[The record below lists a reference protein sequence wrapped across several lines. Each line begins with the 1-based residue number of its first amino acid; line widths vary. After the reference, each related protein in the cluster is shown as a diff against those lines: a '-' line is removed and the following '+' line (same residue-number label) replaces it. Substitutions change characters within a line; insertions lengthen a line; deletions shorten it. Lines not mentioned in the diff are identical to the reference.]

1 MHFPSLPGLLVA
13 LIAGLLLFGT
23 KRLPEMGASLGQG
36 IREFKKS
43 LHEIGDVAD
52 IESPAPGPS
61 APDLRRSI
69 GPIAQSPAEPRRL
82 AAPTTSDGKGVTS

>member
-13 LIAGLLLFGT
+13 LIAGLLLFGA

-43 LHEIGDVAD
+43 LHEIGDLAD
-52 IESPAPGPS
+52 VESPAPGPS
-61 APDLRRSI
+61 ASDLPRSI
-69 GPIAQSPAEPRRL
+69 GPNTPSPAEPRRL
-82 AAPTTSDGKGVTS
+82 AAPTPSDGRGVTS

>member
-23 KRLPEMGASLGQG
+23 RRLPELGASLGQG

-43 LHEIGDVAD
+43 LQDIADVAN
-52 IESPAPGPS
+52 IEPNTPP
-61 APDLRRSI
+61 
-69 GPIAQSPAEPRRL
+69 PAEPRRL
-82 AAPTTSDGKGVTS
+82 AAPTTSDGRGVTP